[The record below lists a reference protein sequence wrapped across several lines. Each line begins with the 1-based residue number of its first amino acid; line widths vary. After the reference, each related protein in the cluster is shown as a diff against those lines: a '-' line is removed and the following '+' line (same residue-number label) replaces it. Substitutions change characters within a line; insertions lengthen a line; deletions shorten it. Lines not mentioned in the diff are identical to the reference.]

1 MERTKITLDV
11 DARTLKDAE
20 DRLSEQGL
28 SLDEVVDAL
37 LGRIAKDGAI
47 PFTPAGDEKP
57 APPTKDP
64 LSDLYGEKPTADV
77 QTDPGFLEPDEM
89 NPLVH

>member
-37 LGRIAKDGAI
+37 LGVSPRME
-47 PFTPAGDEKP
+47 PSRSPPAGDEKP

-77 QTDPGFLEPDEM
+77 QTDPGFFEPDEM